1 MFLDTWLSLDRASA
15 CGVLGRRFKS
25 DRARLLYYFSNLLKF
40 TSFLNNIL
48 FQNDV
53 MSRKDFDNSSILV
66 KDIMTKI
73 IISVNTETT
82 VFQVAKMMEQS
93 GIGAVL
99 VKKDGHLSGIITDR
113 DYATKIVSHKLS
125 SDTSVET
132 VMSSPLVTINYDESI
147 SAAAQRMTTKKI
159 RKLAVTDNGNIVG
172 LVTSTDL
179 VTQLTK

>member
-15 CGVLGRRFKS
+15 CGVLGHRFKS
-25 DRARLLYYFSNLLKF
+25 DRARLLYYFSKLLKF

-53 MSRKDFDNSSILV
+53 MSREDFDNSSILV